1 MLKVIEDEAV
11 IRRCQQQ
18 FSRSFRAVSDVRIPV
33 RVGHPG
39 ASFRASVHWSD
50 NLGLWLYSKRIP
62 EKNHWNVLGIGKPA
76 PEGRVVITCEINFPI
91 RGIDRKIGGALAR
104 DPEGVIYVV
113 HRGRLGGSRKGIGK
127 SLFGSRYRGVWA
139 VMEDGDERATVA
151 VVGALYS
158 PRFVRQ
164 LGQFVRKVQRMKDLA
179 AHRDPQ
185 MAIAFPEVEYRAEFS
200 GEASLPAPDDLS
212 RLCDGSLVAAD
223 LAEAIQAMGIPAG
236 NDEGRDCFAMSR
248 LGRMAVVFKVLT
260 DLRDGDI
267 LAGAARLLVDRV
279 TLPEKPR
286 LVLAAPA
293 ALPAAL
299 EEPLRSLGLE
309 ILPYAWDGDRAVFP
323 GLKALVREIR
333 AS

>member
-1 MLKVIEDEAV
+1 MLKVIEDEAT

-18 FSRSFRAVSDVRIPV
+18 FSRSFRAVADARIPV

-39 ASFRASVHWSD
+39 ASFRASVYWSD
-50 NLGLWLYSKRIP
+50 ERDLWLYSKRIP

-76 PEGRVVITCEINFPI
+76 PEGRVAITCEINFPI

-139 VMEDGDERATVA
+139 LMEDGEELATVA
-151 VVGALYS
+151 VVGALHS

-179 AHRDPQ
+179 ASQDPQ
-185 MAIAFPEVEYRAEFS
+185 LAIAFPEVKFREELS
-200 GEASLPAPDDLS
+200 GKAALPDPVDLS
-212 RLCDGSLVAAD
+212 RFCDRGLIAGD
-223 LAEAIQAMGIPAG
+223 LAAALQSMGLQSG
-236 NDEGRDCFAMSR
+236 NDEGRDCFIVDSQER
-248 LGRMAVVFKVLT
+248 ITVLFKILT
-260 DLRDGDI
+260 SLRDGEVHE
-267 LAGAARLLVDRV
+267 AAARLLVDGV
-279 TLPEKPR
+279 SLPEKPW

-293 ALPAAL
+293 ALPAVLA
-299 EEPLRSLGLE
+299 EPLKALGAE
-309 ILPYAWDGDRAVFP
+309 ILPYDWSGDRAVFP
-323 GLKALVREIR
+323 QLKAFVREIGR
-333 AS
+333 